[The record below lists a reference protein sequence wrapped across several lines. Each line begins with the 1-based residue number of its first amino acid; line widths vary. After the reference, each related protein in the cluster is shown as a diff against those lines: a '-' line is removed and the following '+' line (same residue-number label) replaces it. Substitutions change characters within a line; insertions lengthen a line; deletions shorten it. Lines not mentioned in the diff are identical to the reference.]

1 MNNSPNTVLIHP
13 LNADQIR
20 DTLYYPKTNMNGLN
34 NPILKTD
41 SYKESHGPFY
51 PEGTTKVHSYFTCRK
66 GGAHDEIVFFGLQM
80 LLKELTVPITKEM
93 VKEAKT
99 YFEVH
104 MATFDEARWYHIVN
118 AHDGRLP
125 LTIWAVP
132 EGTVCKAGD
141 PLIVVE
147 NTDPKCFWLT
157 NYVETLLVQVWA
169 PTTVA
174 TNSYH
179 MKKDLLSALK
189 MTGTVD
195 SWQHRL
201 HDFGCRGVSSMQSAA
216 MLGCAHLAVGFSG
229 TDTVPALVAAREVYD
244 SYCAGFSIRATE
256 HSVVTA
262 FGDSPLDELKAFE
275 NYLKS
280 VPDNAIV
287 AYVCDSYNIY
297 QFIEGIL
304 GHPDIM
310 FKVMHREGTLVIR
323 PDSGDPPT
331 VVVDVLE
338 KLETVFKNA
347 GDIMANSGRIGR
359 KEGRERCAITINE
372 HGYKVL
378 PKQVRL
384 IQGDGID
391 AKMMVK
397 ILVAITQRGWSAD
410 NISFGS
416 GGGLLQKFNRDTL
429 KCAFKASY
437 IEVNGKGRDIYKTP
451 IDAPGKNSRKGK
463 IPLGN
468 MTLVYDNGVMKSF
481 QKFNDIRKRNHL
493 TWAYIPQF
501 HDVCIKHGIDARIAQ
516 APVPGMKRERVIGYD
531 KRVTSRQAKYAK
543 KEFREYKVTF

>member
-1 MNNSPNTVLIHP
+1 MNISPNSIQNLTKPTI
-13 LNADQIR
+13 
-20 DTLYYPKTNMNGLN
+20 MNGLN
-34 NPILKTD
+34 NLILKTD

-80 LLKELTVPITKEM
+80 LLKELSVPITKDM
-93 VKEAKT
+93 IKEAQS
-99 YFEVH
+99 YFELH
-104 MATFDEARWYHIVN
+104 MATFDADRWYHIVN
-118 AHDGRLP
+118 EHDGRLP

-179 MKKDLLSALK
+179 MKKDLMSALK

-229 TDTVPALVAAREVYD
+229 TDTVPALVAAREVYE
-244 SYCAGFSIRATE
+244 SHCAGFSIRATE

-275 NYLKS
+275 NYLSK
-280 VPDNAIV
+280 VPDDAIV

-297 QFIEGIL
+297 QFIINII
-304 GHPDIM
+304 GHVDIRKKIM
-310 FKVMHREGTLVIR
+310 SRTGCLVIR

-338 KLETVFKNA
+338 ALGSVVH
-347 GDIMANSGRIGR
+347 G
-359 KEGRERCAITINE
+359 ITMNK

-378 PKQVRL
+378 PPQLRV

-397 ILVAITQRGWSAD
+397 ILVAVTQRGWSAD

-451 IDAPGKNSRKGK
+451 IDAPGKNSRKG
-463 IPLGN
+463 PCSVSN
-468 MTLVYDNGVMKSF
+468 MSLVYDNGVTIR
-481 QKFNDIRKRNHL
+481 QKFDDIRKRNALAL
-493 TWAYIPQF
+493 TDIPQF
-501 HDVCIKHGIDARIAQ
+501 HDVCIKHAIDPRSAQ
-516 APVPGMKRERVIGYD
+516 AEVLPYNHCKRERPFGYSE
-531 KRVTSRQAKYAK
+531 RVKSRAVKYAK

>member
-1 MNNSPNTVLIHP
+1 MSTSPNSIIIQD
-13 LNADQIR
+13 N
-20 DTLYYPKTNMNGLN
+20 LYYPKYNMNGLN
-34 NPILKTD
+34 NTILLTD

-80 LLKELTVPITKEM
+80 LMKQLQVKITTDM
-93 VKEAKT
+93 VKEAKS
-99 YFEVH
+99 YFELH
-104 MATFDEARWYHIVN
+104 MAHFDEDRWNYIVKE
-118 AHDGRLP
+118 HEGRLP

-189 MTGTVD
+189 MSGHPELY
-195 SWQHRL
+195 QFKL
-201 HDFGCRGVSSMQSAA
+201 HDFGCRGVSSMQTAA
-216 MLGCAHLAVGFSG
+216 MLGCAHMSVGFCG
-229 TDTVPALVAAREVYD
+229 TDTVPALIAAREVYD
-244 SYCAGFSIRATE
+244 SHCAGFSIRATE

-275 NYLKS
+275 NFISK
-280 VPDNAIV
+280 VPDDAVV

-297 QFIEGIL
+297 QFIEHIL
-304 GHPDIM
+304 GQEKIWH
-310 FKVMHREGTLVIR
+310 KVMNRSGTLVIR

-331 VVVDVLE
+331 VVVDVLDQIE
-338 KLETVFKNA
+338 KLCKKRMLPLPNEAFPDPLGNY
-347 GDIMANSGRIGR
+347 GIDIND
-359 KEGRERCAITINE
+359 K
-372 HGYKVL
+372 GYKVL
-378 PKQVRL
+378 PPQLRV

-410 NISFGS
+410 NITFGS

-437 IEVNGKGRDIYKTP
+437 IEVNGRGRDIYKAP
-451 IDAPGKNSRKGK
+451 IDAPGKNSIAGK
-463 IPLGN
+463 IDTKN
-468 MTLVYDNGVMKSF
+468 MSLVYESGVVIR
-481 QKFNDIRKRNHL
+481 QKFKEIQNRNQIKTCDIPL
-493 TWAYIPQF
+493 F
-501 HDVCIKHGIDARIAQ
+501 HEVCIKHGIDPREAQYNLWGKRQRDLGYEQTVNARAL
-516 APVPGMKRERVIGYD
+516 
-531 KRVTSRQAKYAK
+531 KYAS
-543 KEFREYKVTF
+543 KEFNEYVIFK

>member
-1 MNNSPNTVLIHP
+1 MNNSPNSIQNLTKPTI
-13 LNADQIR
+13 
-20 DTLYYPKTNMNGLN
+20 MNGLN

-41 SYKESHGPFY
+41 SYKESHGPYY
-51 PEGTTKVHSYFTCRK
+51 PEGTTKVHAYFTCRK

-80 LLKELTVPITKEM
+80 LLKELSVPITKDM
-93 VKEAKT
+93 IKEAQS
-99 YFEVH
+99 YFELH
-104 MATFDEARWYHIVN
+104 MATFDADRWYHIVN
-118 AHDGRLP
+118 EHEGRLP

-179 MKKDLLSALK
+179 MKKDLMSALK
-189 MTGTVD
+189 MTGSVD
-195 SWQHRL
+195 HWSHRI

-229 TDTVPALVAAREVYD
+229 TDTVPALVAAREVYE
-244 SYCAGFSIRATE
+244 SHCAGFSIRATE

-275 NYLKS
+275 NYLSK
-280 VPDNAIV
+280 VPDDAIV

-297 QFIEGIL
+297 QFIINII
-304 GHPDIM
+304 GHVDIRKKIM
-310 FKVMHREGTLVIR
+310 SRTGCLVIR

-338 KLETVFKNA
+338 ALGSVVH
-347 GDIMANSGRIGR
+347 G
-359 KEGRERCAITINE
+359 ITMNK

-378 PKQVRL
+378 PPQLRV

-397 ILVAITQRGWSAD
+397 ILVAVTQRGWSAD

-437 IEVNGKGRDIYKTP
+437 IEVNGVGRDIYKTP
-451 IDAPGKNSRKGK
+451 IDAPGKNSRKG
-463 IPLGN
+463 PCSVSN
-468 MTLVYDNGVMKSF
+468 MSLVYDNGVTIR
-481 QKFNDIRKRNHL
+481 QKFDDIRKRNALAL
-493 TWAYIPQF
+493 TDIPQF
-501 HDVCIKHGIDARIAQ
+501 HDVCIKHAIDPRIAQ
-516 APVPGMKRERVIGYD
+516 AEVLPYNHGKRERPFGYSN
-531 KRVTSRQAKYAK
+531 RVASRAAKYAK

>member
-1 MNNSPNTVLIHP
+1 MNTSPNSIIHD
-13 LNADQIR
+13 N
-20 DTLYYPKTNMNGLN
+20 LYYPKKNMNGLN

-51 PEGTTKVHSYFTCRK
+51 PKGTTKVHSYFTCRK

-80 LLKELTVPITKEM
+80 LLNELTVPITKEM
-93 VKEAKT
+93 IKEAKT

-104 MATFDEARWYHIVN
+104 MATFDADRWYHIVN
-118 AHDGRLP
+118 EHDGRLP

-132 EGTVCKAGD
+132 EGTICKAGD

-147 NTDPKCFWLT
+147 NTDPECFWLT

-179 MKKDLLSALK
+179 MKKDLMSALK

-216 MLGCAHLAVGFSG
+216 MLGCAHLAVGFCG

-262 FGDSPLDELKAFE
+262 FGDSPLDELKAFG
-275 NYLKS
+275 NYLSK
-280 VPDNAIV
+280 VPDDAIV

-297 QFIEGIL
+297 QFIQNIIGHSDIKEKIL
-304 GHPDIM
+304 SRSGC
-310 FKVMHREGTLVIR
+310 LVIR

-338 KLETVFKNA
+338 ALETVFPTQPVSL
-347 GDIMANSGRIGR
+347 GWSRTWTGT
-359 KEGRERCAITINE
+359 TINE

-378 PKQVRL
+378 PKQVRV

-397 ILVAITQRGWSAD
+397 ILVAVTQRGWSAD

-468 MTLVYDNGVMKSF
+468 MTLVYDNGVLIR

-501 HDVCIKHGIDARIAQ
+501 HDVCIKHGIDPRIAQ
-516 APVPGMKRERVIGYD
+516 APVPGKKRERVIGYSE
-531 KRVTSRQAKYAK
+531 RVASRAVKYAK
-543 KEFREYKVTF
+543 KEFTEYKVTF

>member
-1 MNNSPNTVLIHP
+1 MNTSPNSI
-13 LNADQIR
+13 NNQ
-20 DTLYYPKTNMNGLN
+20 YYPKKNMNGLN

-51 PEGTTKVHSYFTCRK
+51 PPGTTKVHSYFTCRK

-104 MATFDEARWYHIVN
+104 MATFDSERWYHIVN
-118 AHDGRLP
+118 EHDGRLP

-179 MKKDLLSALK
+179 MKKDLMSALK
-189 MTGTVD
+189 MTGSVD

-244 SYCAGFSIRATE
+244 EHCAGFSIRATE

-262 FGDSPLDELKAFE
+262 FGDSPLDELKAFG
-275 NYLKS
+275 NYLSK
-280 VPDNAIV
+280 VPDDAIV

-297 QFIEGIL
+297 QFIQNIIGHVDIKKKIL
-304 GHPDIM
+304 SRSGC
-310 FKVMHREGTLVIR
+310 LVIR
-323 PDSGDPPT
+323 PDSGDPPS

-338 KLETVFKNA
+338 ALETLFPTEYPNQGLGWPHVHT
-347 GDIMANSGRIGR
+347 GT
-359 KEGRERCAITINE
+359 TINE

-378 PKQVRL
+378 PPQLRV

-410 NISFGS
+410 NIAFGS

-437 IEVNGKGRDIYKTP
+437 IEVNGVGRDIYKTP

-463 IPLGN
+463 IPLGS
-468 MTLVYDNGVMKSF
+468 MALVYDNGVTIC
-481 QKFNDIRKRNHL
+481 QKFDDIRKRNHL

-501 HDVCIKHGIDARIAQ
+501 HDVCIKHGIDPRIAQ
-516 APVPGMKRERVIGYD
+516 AEVLPYNHPQRNRPFGYS
-531 KRVTSRQAKYAK
+531 KRVASRAVKYAE

>member
-1 MNNSPNTVLIHP
+1 MNTSPNSIQNLSPT
-13 LNADQIR
+13 
-20 DTLYYPKTNMNGLN
+20 TMNGLN

-51 PEGTTKVHSYFTCRK
+51 PPGTTKVHSYFTCRK

-80 LLKELTVPITKEM
+80 LLRELNVTITQDMILDAE
-93 VKEAKT
+93 T
-99 YFEVH
+99 YFELH
-104 MATFDEARWYHIVN
+104 MATFDEDRWYHIVN
-118 AHDGRLP
+118 EHDGRLP
-125 LTIWAVP
+125 LKIWAVP

-157 NYVETLLVQVWA
+157 NYVETLLVQVWG

-179 MKKDLLSALK
+179 MKKDLMSALK
-189 MTGTVD
+189 MTGSVD
-195 SWQHRL
+195 HWSHRL

-229 TDTVPALVAAREVYD
+229 TDTIPALVAAREVYGN
-244 SYCAGFSIRATE
+244 YCAAFSIRATE

-275 NYLKS
+275 NYLS
-280 VPDNAIV
+280 NVPDDAIV

-297 QFIEGIL
+297 QFIQGVL
-304 GHPDIM
+304 GNPQIWK
-310 FKVMHREGTLVIR
+310 KVMTRDGCLVIR

-331 VVVDVLE
+331 VVCDVLE
-338 KLETVFKNA
+338 KIEAVSKSRPSPTYINGERT
-347 GDIMANSGRIGR
+347 GDI
-359 KEGRERCAITINE
+359 EINE

-378 PKQVRL
+378 PPQLRI

-397 ILVAITQRGWSAD
+397 IHAAMIQKGWSAD

-437 IEVNGKGRDIYKTP
+437 VEVNGKGRDIYKTP

-463 IPLGN
+463 INTDN
-468 MTLVYDNGVMKSF
+468 MLLVFEDGCMCG
-481 QKFNDIRKRNHL
+481 QKLDEIRKRNAL
-493 TWAYIPQF
+493 ELADIPQF
-501 HDVCIKHGIDARIAQ
+501 HDVCAKHGIDAVQEETTVGKIR
-516 APVPGMKRERVIGYD
+516 KRPMGYSQRVL
-531 KRVTSRQAKYAK
+531 SRGAKYAK

>member
-1 MNNSPNTVLIHP
+1 
-13 LNADQIR
+13 
-20 DTLYYPKTNMNGLN
+20 MNGLN

-93 VKEAKT
+93 IKEAQS
-99 YFEVH
+99 YLELH
-104 MATFDEARWYHIVN
+104 MATFDADRWYHIVN
-118 AHDGRLP
+118 EHEGRLP

-179 MKKDLLSALK
+179 MKKDLMSALK

-195 SWQHRL
+195 RWQHRL

-229 TDTVPALVAAREVYD
+229 TDTVPALVAAREVYENH
-244 SYCAGFSIRATE
+244 CAGFSIRATE

-275 NYLKS
+275 NYLSK
-280 VPDNAIV
+280 VPDDAIV

-297 QFIEGIL
+297 QFIINII
-304 GHPDIM
+304 GHVDIRKKIM
-310 FKVMHREGTLVIR
+310 SRTGCLVIR

-338 KLETVFKNA
+338 ALGSVVH
-347 GDIMANSGRIGR
+347 G
-359 KEGRERCAITINE
+359 ITMNK

-378 PKQVRL
+378 PPQLRV

-437 IEVNGKGRDIYKTP
+437 IEVNGVGRDIYKTP
-451 IDAPGKNSRKGK
+451 IDAPGKNSRKG
-463 IPLGN
+463 PCSVSN
-468 MTLVYDNGVMKSF
+468 MSLVYDNGVTIR
-481 QKFNDIRKRNHL
+481 QKFDDIRERNALAL
-493 TWAYIPQF
+493 TDIPQF
-501 HDVCIKHGIDARIAQ
+501 HDVCIKHAIDPRIAQ
-516 APVPGMKRERVIGYD
+516 AEVLPYNHGKRERPFGYSN
-531 KRVTSRQAKYAK
+531 RVASRAAKYAK

>member
-1 MNNSPNTVLIHP
+1 MNTSPNSIQNLSPTH
-13 LNADQIR
+13 
-20 DTLYYPKTNMNGLN
+20 TMNGLN

-51 PEGTTKVHSYFTCRK
+51 PPGTTKVHSYFTCRK

-80 LLKELTVPITKEM
+80 LLREMNTPITDSM
-93 VKEAKT
+93 VKEAQS
-99 YFEVH
+99 YFELH
-104 MATFDEARWYHIVN
+104 MATFDADRWMHIVN
-118 AHDGRLP
+118 EHGGRLP
-125 LTIWAVP
+125 LKIWAVP
-132 EGTVCKAGD
+132 EGTICKAGD

-157 NYVETLLVQVWA
+157 NYVETLLVQVWG

-189 MTGTVD
+189 MTGNTNFW
-195 SWQHRL
+195 SHRL

-229 TDTVPALVAAREVYD
+229 TDTIPALVAAREVYD
-244 SYCAGFSIRATE
+244 NYCAAFSIRATE

-262 FGDSPLDELKAFE
+262 FGDTPLDELKAFH

-280 VPDNAIV
+280 VPDDAIV

-297 QFIEGIL
+297 QFIQGVL
-304 GHPDIM
+304 GHPTIWTN
-310 FKVMHREGTLVIR
+310 VMRRSGCLVIR
-323 PDSGDPPT
+323 PDSGHPPT
-331 VVVDVLE
+331 VVCDVLE
-338 KLETVFKNA
+338 HIERICNKSMLPLSNEAYPDPNIKY
-347 GDIMANSGRIGR
+347 DI
-359 KEGRERCAITINE
+359 EINE

-378 PKQVRL
+378 PKQLRL

-397 ILVAITQRGWSAD
+397 ILVAMIEKGWSAD

-437 IEVNGKGRDIYKTP
+437 VEVNGKGRGIYKSP

-463 IPLGN
+463 INTDN
-468 MTLVYDNGVMKSF
+468 MLLVFENGDIHR
-481 QKFNDIRKRNHL
+481 QKFDDIRKRNAL
-493 TWAYIPQF
+493 EPGDIPQF
-501 HDVCIKHGIDARIAQ
+501 HDVCAKHGID
-516 APVPGMKRERVIGYD
+516 PDYLELE
-531 KRVTSRQAKYAK
+531 TSRKRPMGYPERLYARAVKYQC
-543 KEFREYKVTF
+543 KEFNEYKVTF

>member
-1 MNNSPNTVLIHP
+1 MNTSPNSTHSTTFPFNVV
-13 LNADQIR
+13 
-20 DTLYYPKTNMNGLN
+20 MNGLN

-51 PEGTTKVHSYFTCRK
+51 PDGTTKVHSYFTCRK

-80 LLKELTVPITKEM
+80 LLREMSVPITHEM
-93 VKEAKT
+93 VKEAKS
-99 YFEVH
+99 YFELH
-104 MATFDEARWYHIVN
+104 MQAKYDEDRWRHIVN
-118 AHDGRLP
+118 EHQGRLP

-179 MKKDLLSALK
+179 MKKDLMSALK

-275 NYLKS
+275 NYLSK
-280 VPDNAIV
+280 VPDDAIV

-297 QFIEGIL
+297 QFIQNIIGHHRIKQKIL
-304 GHPDIM
+304 SRSGC
-310 FKVMHREGTLVIR
+310 LVIR

-338 KLETVFKNA
+338 ALGTVVN
-347 GDIMANSGRIGR
+347 D
-359 KEGRERCAITINE
+359 ITINE

-378 PKQVRL
+378 PPQLRV

-397 ILVAITQRGWSAD
+397 ILVAVTQRGWSAD
-410 NISFGS
+410 NIAFGS

-437 IEVNGKGRDIYKTP
+437 IEVNGEGRDIYKTP

-468 MTLVYDNGVMKSF
+468 MTLVYDNGVTIR
-481 QKFNDIRKRNHL
+481 QKFEDIRERNALVL
-493 TWAYIPQF
+493 TDIPQF
-501 HDVCIKHGIDARIAQ
+501 HDVCIKHAIDPRIAQ
-516 APVPGMKRERVIGYD
+516 AGMSVLSMVNRERPFGYSE
-531 KRVTSRQAKYAK
+531 RVASRAAKYAK
-543 KEFREYKVTF
+543 KEFSEYKVTF

>member
-1 MNNSPNTVLIHP
+1 MNISPNSI
-13 LNADQIR
+13 NNQ
-20 DTLYYPKTNMNGLN
+20 YYPKMNGLD

-80 LLKELTVPITKEM
+80 LLKELTVPITVDM
-93 VKEAKT
+93 IKEAKS
-99 YFEVH
+99 YYELH
-104 MATFDEARWYHIVN
+104 MATFDADRWYHIVN
-118 AHDGRLP
+118 EHEGRLP

-147 NTDPKCFWLT
+147 NTDSKCFWLT

-179 MKKDLLSALK
+179 MKKDIMSALK
-189 MTGTVD
+189 MTGTLD

-216 MLGCAHLAVGFSG
+216 MLGCAHLAVGFAG
-229 TDTVPALVAAREVYD
+229 TDTIPALVAAREVYGEH
-244 SYCAGFSIRATE
+244 CAGFSIRATE

-262 FGDSPLDELKAFE
+262 FGDSPLDELKAFD
-275 NYLKS
+275 NFLGK
-280 VPDNAIV
+280 VPDDAIV

-297 QFIEGIL
+297 QFIHNIIGHRDIKRKIL
-304 GHPDIM
+304 SRSGC
-310 FKVMHREGTLVIR
+310 LVIR

-338 KLETVFKNA
+338 ALGTLFPARPGQDKA
-347 GDIMANSGRIGR
+347 G
-359 KEGRERCAITINE
+359 ITTNE

-378 PKQVRL
+378 PPQLRV

-397 ILVAITQRGWSAD
+397 ILVAVTQKGWSAD

-463 IPLGN
+463 VDTDN
-468 MTLVYDNGVMKSF
+468 MTLVYDNGVTIR
-481 QKFNDIRKRNHL
+481 QKFEDIRKRNAL
-493 TWAYIPQF
+493 TLTDIPQF
-501 HDVCIKHGIDARIAQ
+501 HDVCVKHDIDPREAQ
-516 APVPGMKRERVIGYD
+516 YNLWGKRQRPLGYEERVA
-531 KRVTSRQAKYAK
+531 SRAVKYAK
-543 KEFREYKVTF
+543 KEFREYKVTC

>member
-1 MNNSPNTVLIHP
+1 
-13 LNADQIR
+13 
-20 DTLYYPKTNMNGLN
+20 MNGLN

-93 VKEAKT
+93 IKEAKS
-99 YFEVH
+99 YFELH
-104 MATFDEARWYHIVN
+104 MATFDADRWYHIVN
-118 AHDGRLP
+118 EHDGRLP

-147 NTDPKCFWLT
+147 NTDPECFWLT

-179 MKKDLLSALK
+179 MKKDLMSALK

-244 SYCAGFSIRATE
+244 EYCAGFSIRATE

-275 NYLKS
+275 NYLSK
-280 VPDNAIV
+280 VPDDAIV

-297 QFIEGIL
+297 QFIINIIGHIDIRKKIL
-304 GHPDIM
+304 SRSGC
-310 FKVMHREGTLVIR
+310 LVIR
-323 PDSGDPPT
+323 PDSGDPPS
-331 VVVDVLE
+331 VVVDVLDT
-338 KLETVFKNA
+338 LESVFGN
-347 GDIMANSGRIGR
+347 GHGRI
-359 KEGRERCAITINE
+359 TTNE

-378 PKQVRL
+378 PPQVRV

-397 ILVAITQRGWSAD
+397 ILVAVTQRGWSAD

-437 IEVNGKGRDIYKTP
+437 VEVNGKGRDIYKTP

-468 MTLVYDNGVMKSF
+468 MTLVYDNGVLIR

-516 APVPGMKRERVIGYD
+516 AELLPYNHPKRDRPIGYD
-531 KRVTSRQAKYAK
+531 ERVASRQAKYAK
-543 KEFREYKVTF
+543 KEFTEYKVTF

>member
-1 MNNSPNTVLIHP
+1 
-13 LNADQIR
+13 
-20 DTLYYPKTNMNGLN
+20 MNGLN
-34 NPILKTD
+34 NLILKTD

-80 LLKELTVPITKEM
+80 LLKEMNVPITYDM
-93 VKEAKT
+93 VKEAKS
-99 YFEVH
+99 YFELH
-104 MATFDEARWYHIVN
+104 MSTFDEARWHHIVDK
-118 AHDGRLP
+118 HGGRLP

-147 NTDPKCFWLT
+147 NTDPECFWLT
-157 NYVETLLVQVWA
+157 NYVETLLVQVWG

-189 MTGTVD
+189 MTGSVD

-229 TDTVPALVAAREVYD
+229 TDTIPALVAAREVYD
-244 SYCAGFSIRATE
+244 NYCAAFSIRATE

-262 FGDSPLDELKAFE
+262 FGDTPLDELKAFE

-280 VPDNAIV
+280 VPDDSIV

-297 QFIEGIL
+297 QFIRYII
-304 GHPDIM
+304 GHPTI
-310 FKVMHREGTLVIR
+310 FKRLMAREGCLVIR

-338 KLETVFKNA
+338 
-347 GDIMANSGRIGR
+347 
-359 KEGRERCAITINE
+359 TIHHVIKIRNYPMPYNDK
-372 HGYKVL
+372 GYKVL
-378 PKQVRL
+378 PKQLRV

-397 ILVAITQRGWSAD
+397 VLVAVTQKGWSAD
-410 NISFGS
+410 NIAFGS

-437 IEVNGKGRDIYKTP
+437 IEVNGHGRNIYKTP
-451 IDAPGKNSRKGK
+451 IDAPGKNSIAGK
-463 IPLGN
+463 ID
-468 MTLVYDNGVMKSF
+468 TLKTMGLVFDQGVIVR
-481 QKFNDIRKRNHL
+481 QKFDKIRRRNALKDADIPH
-493 TWAYIPQF
+493 F
-501 HDVCIKHGIDARIAQ
+501 FEVCAKHGIDPNVHQ
-516 APVPGMKRERVIGYD
+516 YVSPNMKNRPLGYAERV
-531 KRVTSRQAKYAK
+531 YARDHQYGS
-543 KEFREYKVTF
+543 KEFKDYKVTF

>member
-1 MNNSPNTVLIHP
+1 MNTSPNSTHSTTFPFNVV
-13 LNADQIR
+13 
-20 DTLYYPKTNMNGLN
+20 MNGLN

-51 PEGTTKVHSYFTCRK
+51 PDGTTKVHSYFTCRK

-80 LLKELTVPITKEM
+80 LLREMSVPITHEM
-93 VKEAKT
+93 VKEAKS
-99 YFEVH
+99 YFELH
-104 MATFDEARWYHIVN
+104 MQAKYDEDRWRHIVN
-118 AHDGRLP
+118 EHQGRLP

-179 MKKDLLSALK
+179 MKKDLMSALK

-275 NYLKS
+275 NYLNK
-280 VPDNAIV
+280 VPDDAIV

-297 QFIEGIL
+297 QFIQNIIGHHRIKQKIL
-304 GHPDIM
+304 SRSGC
-310 FKVMHREGTLVIR
+310 LVIR

-338 KLETVFKNA
+338 ALGTVVN
-347 GDIMANSGRIGR
+347 D
-359 KEGRERCAITINE
+359 ITINE

-378 PKQVRL
+378 PPQLRV

-397 ILVAITQRGWSAD
+397 ILVAVTQRGWSAD
-410 NISFGS
+410 NIAFGS

-437 IEVNGKGRDIYKTP
+437 IEVNGEGRDIYKTP

-468 MTLVYDNGVMKSF
+468 MTLVYDNGVTIR
-481 QKFNDIRKRNHL
+481 QKFEDIRERNALVL
-493 TWAYIPQF
+493 TDIPQF
-501 HDVCIKHGIDARIAQ
+501 HDVCIKHAIDPRIAQ
-516 APVPGMKRERVIGYD
+516 AGMSQAGMSVLSMVNRERPFGYSE
-531 KRVTSRQAKYAK
+531 RVASRAAKYAK
-543 KEFREYKVTF
+543 KEFSEYKVTF

>member
-1 MNNSPNTVLIHP
+1 MNTSPNSI
-13 LNADQIR
+13 NNQ
-20 DTLYYPKTNMNGLN
+20 YYPKKTMNGLN

-51 PEGTTKVHSYFTCRK
+51 PKGTTKVHSYFTCRK

-80 LLKELTVPITKEM
+80 LMNELCVPITKEM
-93 VKEAKT
+93 IKEAKT

-104 MATFDEARWYHIVN
+104 MATFNADRWYHIVN
-118 AHDGRLP
+118 EHDGRLP

-179 MKKDLLSALK
+179 MKKDLMSALK

-201 HDFGCRGVSSMQSAA
+201 HDFGCRGVSSMQTAA

-262 FGDSPLDELKAFE
+262 FGDTPENEFDAFV
-275 NYLKS
+275 NYLEK
-280 VPDNAIV
+280 VPDDAIV

-297 QFIEGIL
+297 QFIRNIIGQHDIKKKIL
-304 GHPDIM
+304 SRSGC
-310 FKVMHREGTLVIR
+310 LVIR

-331 VVVDVLE
+331 VVCDVLDE
-338 KLETVFKNA
+338 LELVFPA
-347 GDIMANSGRIGR
+347 HPVRSMPGV
-359 KEGRERCAITINE
+359 TINE

-378 PKQVRL
+378 PSQVRL

-468 MTLVYDNGVMKSF
+468 MTLVYDNGVLIR

-501 HDVCIKHGIDARIAQ
+501 HDVCIKHGIDPREAQ
-516 APVPGMKRERVIGYD
+516 YNLWGKRKRPLGYEERV
-531 KRVTSRQAKYAK
+531 KSRAMKYAN
-543 KEFREYKVTF
+543 KEFGEYKVDF

>member
-1 MNNSPNTVLIHP
+1 MSST
-13 LNADQIR
+13 
-20 DTLYYPKTNMNGLN
+20 N

-80 LLKELTVPITKEM
+80 LLKELTVPITKDM
-93 VKEAKT
+93 IKEAQS
-99 YFEVH
+99 YFELH
-104 MATFDEARWYHIVN
+104 MGTFDADRWYHIVN
-118 AHDGRLP
+118 AHEGRLP

-179 MKKDLLSALK
+179 MKKDIMSALK
-189 MTGTVD
+189 MTGTLD

-216 MLGCAHLAVGFSG
+216 MLGCAHLAVGFAG
-229 TDTVPALVAAREVYD
+229 TDTIPALVAAREVYG
-244 SYCAGFSIRATE
+244 SHCAGFSIRATE

-275 NYLKS
+275 NFLGK
-280 VPDNAIV
+280 VPDDAIV

-297 QFIEGIL
+297 QFIHNIIG
-304 GHPDIM
+304 
-310 FKVMHREGTLVIR
+310 HREIKKKILSRSGCLVIR

-338 KLETVFKNA
+338 ALGTLLPAHPVA
-347 GDIMANSGRIGR
+347 HIPGT
-359 KEGRERCAITINE
+359 TINE

-378 PKQVRL
+378 PPQLRV

-397 ILVAITQRGWSAD
+397 ILVAVTQKGWSAD

-463 IPLGN
+463 IDTDN
-468 MTLVYDNGVMKSF
+468 MTLVYDNGVTIR
-481 QKFNDIRKRNHL
+481 QKFDDIRKRNAL
-493 TWAYIPQF
+493 TLTDIPQF
-501 HDVCIKHGIDARIAQ
+501 HDVCTKHGIDPRETQ
-516 APVPGMKRERVIGYD
+516 YNLWGKRQRPLGYEERVAA
-531 KRVTSRQAKYAK
+531 RAVKYAK
-543 KEFREYKVTF
+543 KEFREYKVTC

>member
-1 MNNSPNTVLIHP
+1 MNISPNSIQNLTKPTI
-13 LNADQIR
+13 
-20 DTLYYPKTNMNGLN
+20 MNGLN

-80 LLKELTVPITKEM
+80 LLKELSVPITKDM
-93 VKEAKT
+93 IKEAQS
-99 YFEVH
+99 YFELH
-104 MATFDEARWYHIVN
+104 MATFDADRWYHIVN
-118 AHDGRLP
+118 EHDGRLP
-125 LTIWAVP
+125 LSISAVP

-157 NYVETLLVQVWA
+157 NYVETLLVQVWG

-179 MKKDLLSALK
+179 MKKDIMSALK

-229 TDTVPALVAAREVYD
+229 TDTIPALVAAREVYE
-244 SYCAGFSIRATE
+244 SYCAAFSIRATE

-275 NYLKS
+275 NYISK
-280 VPDNAIV
+280 VPDDAIV

-297 QFIEGIL
+297 QFITNII
-304 GHPDIM
+304 GHVDIRKKIM
-310 FKVMHREGTLVIR
+310 SRSGTLVIR
-323 PDSGDPPT
+323 PDSGHPPT
-331 VVVDVLE
+331 VVVDVLDA
-338 KLETVFKNA
+338 LETVLGK
-347 GDIMANSGRIGR
+347 MPGRIFTND
-359 KEGRERCAITINE
+359 K
-372 HGYKVL
+372 GYKVL
-378 PKQVRL
+378 PPQVRV

-397 ILVAITQRGWSAD
+397 ILVAVTQRGWSVD

-437 IEVNGKGRDIYKTP
+437 IEVNGKGRDIYKSP
-451 IDAPGKNSRKGK
+451 IDAPGKNSIAGK
-463 IPLGN
+463 IDTDN
-468 MTLVYDNGVMKSF
+468 MTLVYDNGVVIR
-481 QKFNDIRKRNHL
+481 QKFDDIRKRNAL
-493 TWAYIPQF
+493 KDMDIPLF
-501 HDVCIKHGIDARIAQ
+501 HEVCIKHDIDPREAQYNVWGKRQRDLGFEQTVKARAL
-516 APVPGMKRERVIGYD
+516 
-531 KRVTSRQAKYAK
+531 KYAK

>member
-1 MNNSPNTVLIHP
+1 
-13 LNADQIR
+13 
-20 DTLYYPKTNMNGLN
+20 MNGLN

-51 PEGTTKVHSYFTCRK
+51 PDGTTKVHSYFTCRK

-80 LLKELTVPITKEM
+80 LLKELTVPITKGM
-93 VKEAKT
+93 IKEAKT
-99 YFEVH
+99 YFELH
-104 MATFDEARWYHIVN
+104 MATFDEDRWYHIVN
-118 AHDGRLP
+118 EHDGRLP

-179 MKKDLLSALK
+179 MKKDLMSALK

-195 SWQHRL
+195 SWQYRL

-244 SYCAGFSIRATE
+244 EYCAGFSIRATE

-275 NYLKS
+275 NYLSK
-280 VPDNAIV
+280 VPDDAIV

-297 QFIEGIL
+297 QFIINIIGHVDIKKKIL
-304 GHPDIM
+304 SRSGC
-310 FKVMHREGTLVIR
+310 LVIR

-338 KLETVFKNA
+338 ALETLFPA
-347 GDIMANSGRIGR
+347 QPHRDFPG
-359 KEGRERCAITINE
+359 ITINE

-437 IEVNGKGRDIYKTP
+437 IEVNGEGRDIYKTP

-468 MTLVYDNGVMKSF
+468 MTLVYDNGVTIR
-481 QKFNDIRKRNHL
+481 QKLDDIRKRNALVL
-493 TWAYIPQF
+493 TDIPQF
-501 HDVCIKHGIDARIAQ
+501 HDVCIKHAIDPRIAQ
-516 APVPGMKRERVIGYD
+516 AEVSVFTQAPTECPFGYSERVA
-531 KRVTSRQAKYAK
+531 SRAAKYAK
-543 KEFREYKVTF
+543 KEFREYKVTC

>member
-1 MNNSPNTVLIHP
+1 MNTSPVSVQNVFE
-13 LNADQIR
+13 NC
-20 DTLYYPKTNMNGLN
+20 DTLTQINLPNNTMNGLN
-34 NPILKTD
+34 NLILKTD
-41 SYKESHGPFY
+41 SYKESHAPFY
-51 PEGTTKVHSYFTCRK
+51 PPGTTKVHSYFTCRK
-66 GGAHDEIVFFGLQM
+66 GGAHDDIVFFGLQM
-80 LLKELTVPITKEM
+80 LLKELSVPITIEM
-93 VKEAKT
+93 IEEAKS
-99 YFEVH
+99 YFYLH
-104 MATFDEARWYHIVN
+104 MATFDAEKWHHIVN
-118 AHDGRLP
+118 EHDGRLP

-189 MTGTVD
+189 MSGNPELY
-195 SWQHRL
+195 SFKL
-201 HDFGCRGVSSMQSAA
+201 HDFGCRGVSSMQTAA
-216 MLGCAHLAVGFSG
+216 ILGCAHLSVGFCG
-229 TDTVPALVAAREVYD
+229 TDTVPALIAAREVYE
-244 SYCAGFSIRATE
+244 SYCAGFSIKATE

-275 NYLKS
+275 NYINK
-280 VPDNAIV
+280 VPQEAIV

-297 QFIEGIL
+297 QFIQNIL
-304 GHPDIM
+304 GHPKIWHR
-310 FKVMHREGTLVIR
+310 VMNRSGCLVIR
-323 PDSGDPPT
+323 PDSGDPPS

-338 KLETVFKNA
+338 QIENLCKKRMLPFPNEAFPNPNIKY
-347 GDIMANSGRIGR
+347 DIEVNDKGF
-359 KEGRERCAITINE
+359 
-372 HGYKVL
+372 KVL
-378 PKQVRL
+378 PPQLRV

-437 IEVNGKGRDIYKTP
+437 VEVNGEGRNIYKSP
-451 IDAPGKNSRKGK
+451 IDAPGKNSIAGK
-463 IPLGN
+463 IDTNN
-468 MTLVYDNGVMKSF
+468 MSLVYESGVVIRH
-481 QKFNDIRKRNHL
+481 KFEEIRKRNEIKDSD
-493 TWAYIPQF
+493 IPFF
-501 HDVCIKHGIDARIAQ
+501 HEVCNKHGIDPREAQ
-516 APVPGMKRERVIGYD
+516 YNLWGKRQRPLGYEERVA
-531 KRVTSRQAKYAK
+531 SRARKYAC
-543 KEFREYKVTF
+543 KEFRDYKLKY

>member
-1 MNNSPNTVLIHP
+1 MC
-13 LNADQIR
+13 IR
-20 DTLYYPKTNMNGLN
+20 DRN
-34 NPILKTD
+34 NLILKTD

-80 LLKELTVPITKEM
+80 LLKELSVPITKDM
-93 VKEAKT
+93 IKEAQS
-99 YFEVH
+99 YFELH
-104 MATFDEARWYHIVN
+104 MATFDADRWYHIVN
-118 AHDGRLP
+118 EHDGRLP
-125 LTIWAVP
+125 LSISAVP

-179 MKKDLLSALK
+179 MKKDIMSALK

-229 TDTVPALVAAREVYD
+229 TDTVPALVAAREVYG
-244 SYCAGFSIRATE
+244 SHCAGFSIRATE

-275 NYLKS
+275 NYLSK
-280 VPDNAIV
+280 VPDDAIV

-297 QFIEGIL
+297 QFIVNIIGHKDIKKKIL
-304 GHPDIM
+304 SRSGC
-310 FKVMHREGTLVIR
+310 LVIR

-338 KLETVFKNA
+338 ALGTVLGCTA
-347 GDIMANSGRIGR
+347 RSYGHV
-359 KEGRERCAITINE
+359 TINE

-378 PKQVRL
+378 PPQLRV

-397 ILVAITQRGWSAD
+397 ILVAVTQRGWSAD

-437 IEVNGKGRDIYKTP
+437 IEVNGHGRDIYKTP

-463 IPLGN
+463 IDTDN
-468 MTLVYDNGVMKSF
+468 MTLVYDNGVTIP
-481 QKFNDIRKRNHL
+481 QKFEDIRKRNALAL
-493 TWAYIPQF
+493 TDIPQF
-501 HDVCIKHGIDARIAQ
+501 HDVCIKHAIDPRIAQ
-516 APVPGMKRERVIGYD
+516 AEVLPYNHGKRERPFGYSQ
-531 KRVTSRQAKYAK
+531 RCQTRAAKYAK
-543 KEFREYKVTF
+543 KEFQEYKVTF